1 MLNHL
6 RLRLTL
12 LYLLAAVLLVVVV
25 GASSYSLIN
34 YYFTESNDAAL
45 RYKMAQSFASIGIKL
60 PADLETSVLDWEGHD
75 ESKEGETHE
84 SSGTDIDEEH
94 NEALGVLSNGLA
106 YEGELASIFIFPLD
120 SQGKLIF
127 NPNPFTPPMDPDTDA
142 ANAALQKGMDI
153 RTTTLKDGSPIRLLS
168 YATPDKSGFSVLQ
181 LGKPISDQ
189 VHLLNQFLT
198 GLAVSGVLIV
208 LVVGIGSWWV
218 AGKSLRPTQKA
229 WEMQQTFIA
238 NASHELRTPLT
249 LIRASSEVALRQ
261 TRPTEKQKNLLQDIM
276 CECDHMSQLVEDLLL
291 ISKLDTHQLK
301 LDLKVISMKD
311 LLEDVQR
318 QFAPLAEKQNVSLI
332 LNEQQGVVMGDRM
345 RLRQVFLI
353 LLDNALRYT
362 PQGGTIKLSAT
373 HSNRSVTV
381 SVCDNGCGIPPNH
394 LEHVF
399 ERFYQAESGLKSEDK
414 GNGLGLSIAKSLV
427 EAHQG
432 QINITSTPGQGT
444 CVTFTLPA
452 TR

>member
-12 LYLLAAVLLVVVV
+12 LYLLAAVILVGIV

-60 PADLETSVLDWEGHD
+60 PADLETSVLEWEGHD
-75 ESKEGETHE
+75 ENKEVEINNGNTAA
-84 SSGTDIDEEH
+84 IDEEN
-94 NEALGVLSNGLA
+94 NEALGTLANGLA

-127 NPNPFTPPMDPDTDA
+127 NPNPFTPPMDPD
-142 ANAALQKGMDI
+142 ANAAVAAIKNGMDI

-168 YATPDKSGFSVLQ
+168 YATPEKSGFSVLQ

-198 GLAVSGVLIV
+198 GLAVSGILIV

-218 AGKSLRPTQKA
+218 AGRSLRPTQKA

-249 LIRASSEVALRQ
+249 LIRASSEVAFRQ
-261 TRPTEKQKNLLQDIM
+261 TRPTEKQKSLLQDIM
-276 CECDHMSQLVEDLLL
+276 CECDHMSELVEDLLL

-301 LDLKVISMKD
+301 LDLKAISMKD

-318 QFAPLAEKQNVSLI
+318 QFTPLAEKQNVSLL
-332 LNEQQGVVMGDRM
+332 LNEQQGIVMGDRM

-362 PQGGTIKLSAT
+362 PRGGTIKLSAT
-373 HSNRSVTV
+373 QSNRSVTV
-381 SVCDNGCGIPPNH
+381 SVCDNGSGISLIH

-399 ERFYQAESGLKSEDK
+399 ERFYQADTGLKSEEK
-414 GNGLGLSIAKSLV
+414 
-427 EAHQG
+427 
-432 QINITSTPGQGT
+432 
-444 CVTFTLPA
+444 
-452 TR
+452 